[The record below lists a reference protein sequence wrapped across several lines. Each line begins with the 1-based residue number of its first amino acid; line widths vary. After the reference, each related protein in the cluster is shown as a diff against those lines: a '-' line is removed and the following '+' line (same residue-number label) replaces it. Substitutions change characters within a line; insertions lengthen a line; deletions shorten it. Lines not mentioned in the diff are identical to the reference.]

1 MMTKATAMATRVASG
16 TGSTAHSVRD
26 LTQPTL
32 HGSPDHRF
40 LGRRRYRSRVN
51 SRELIRWSTLHD
63 RRSSS
68 WWSSGIVVAVL
79 SGTAI
84 AGWVAWRVDVSI
96 ASASHAWLAAATVA
110 FAIAFLRVPFH
121 LYWRQDAS
129 LLAQLP
135 IDGGALFDAALL
147 RCLHAA
153 KATTLAVL
161 IGGLPIAIGSP
172 DLYARHASV
181 ALALGTT
188 AALFLPAV
196 ATWAAT
202 LVAIGQDQAR
212 MAQLRAATGA
222 ADLPPSSA
230 LLGALPGLAGTVVIV
245 GVLLLARWLTGGE
258 PVVPAPIVIAGLV
271 GISVLSFVGV
281 RSSAPRRMGAI
292 LRDVSALDRQR
303 LAHLE
308 IRPPTGIEKL
318 IGGLLGDGALA
329 YSKDAR
335 LVRRRYPMAFALGA
349 LIFLVLG
356 IVGVAEPDDP
366 APWLTGAL
374 AGAAA
379 YGVVLASRLQKQPIE
394 LPRLTPTLPIA
405 PAAVARAK
413 VAWVIGWW
421 LIFVAAPGVF
431 AVVRQVELV
440 PYLAL
445 LGGATAVV
453 IVAAVSF
460 SRR

>member
-1 MMTKATAMATRVASG
+1 M
-16 TGSTAHSVRD
+16 
-26 LTQPTL
+26 
-32 HGSPDHRF
+32 
-40 LGRRRYRSRVN
+40 N

-68 WWSSGIVVAVL
+68 WWSSGLVI
-79 SGTAI
+79 GTLAGAAI
-84 AGWVAWRVDVSI
+84 AGWVAWRAEVSV
-96 ASASHAWLAAATVA
+96 ASASHAWLAAAMVA

-161 IGGLPIAIGSP
+161 IGGLPIVLYDAE
-172 DLYARHASV
+172 LYARHASV
-181 ALALGTT
+181 ALALGAS

-212 MAQLRAATGA
+212 MAQVRAVTGA
-222 ADLPPSSA
+222 AEIPPSSA

-245 GVLLLARWLTGGE
+245 GVLLVARWLTGDT
-258 PVVPAPIVIAGLV
+258 PVLPAPLVIGGLV
-271 GISVLSFVGV
+271 GISLLSFLGV
-281 RSSAPRRMGAI
+281 RSSAPRRMGTI

-308 IRPPTGIEKL
+308 IRSPTGIEKL
-318 IGGLLGDGALA
+318 IGGLLGDGALP

-356 IVGVAEPDDP
+356 IVGIAEPEDP

-379 YGVVLASRLQKQPIE
+379 YGVVLASRLQKKPVE

-405 PAAVARAK
+405 LAAVSRAK

-421 LIFVAAPGVF
+421 VIFVAAPGVF
-431 AVVRQVELV
+431 AVLRQPEPV
-440 PYLAL
+440 PFVAL
-445 LGGATAVV
+445 LGGATVV
-453 IVAAVSF
+453 VLAAAISF
-460 SRR
+460 SRQRAV

>member
-1 MMTKATAMATRVASG
+1 M
-16 TGSTAHSVRD
+16 
-26 LTQPTL
+26 
-32 HGSPDHRF
+32 
-40 LGRRRYRSRVN
+40 N

-68 WWSSGIVVAVL
+68 WWSSGLVIGAL
-79 SGTAI
+79 AGAAI
-84 AGWVAWRVDVSI
+84 AGWVAWRAEVSI
-96 ASASHAWLAAATVA
+96 ASASHAWLAVATVA

-161 IGGLPIAIGSP
+161 IGGLPIVLRDAE
-172 DLYARHASV
+172 LYARHASV
-181 ALALGTT
+181 ALALGAS

-212 MAQLRAATGA
+212 MAQVRAVTGA
-222 ADLPPSSA
+222 AEVPPSSA

-245 GVLLLARWLTGGE
+245 GVLLLARWLTGGT
-258 PVVPAPIVIAGLV
+258 PVLPAPLVIGGLV
-271 GISVLSFVGV
+271 GISVLSFLGV
-281 RSSAPRRMGAI
+281 RSSAPRRMGTI

-308 IRPPTGIEKL
+308 IRPPTGLEKL
-318 IGGLLGDGALA
+318 IGGMLGDGALP

-356 IVGVAEPDDP
+356 IVGIAEPEDP

-379 YGVVLASRLQKQPIE
+379 YGVVLASRLQKKPVE
-394 LPRLTPTLPIA
+394 LARLTPTLPIA
-405 PAAVARAK
+405 PAAVGRAK
-413 VAWVIGWW
+413 VAWVAGWW
-421 LIFVAAPGVF
+421 LIFIAAPGVF
-431 AVVRQVELV
+431 AVLRQPEPV
-440 PYLAL
+440 PFVAL
-445 LGGATAVV
+445 LGGATVV
-453 IVAAVSF
+453 VLAAAIGF
-460 SRR
+460 SRQRAV